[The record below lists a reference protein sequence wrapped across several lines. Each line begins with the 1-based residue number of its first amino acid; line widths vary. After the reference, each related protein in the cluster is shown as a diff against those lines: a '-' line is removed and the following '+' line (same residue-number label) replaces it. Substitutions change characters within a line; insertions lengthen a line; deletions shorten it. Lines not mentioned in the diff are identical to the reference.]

1 MNHRDPPTSRVRNE
15 NGYRGCPLTSTCIP
29 CHGMCV
35 HTHTH
40 SNNDDGGGGGD
51 DDENSNNKNYDN
63 NRGDK

>member
-1 MNHRDPPTSRVRNE
+1 MPSDFHMYTVSWHV
-15 NGYRGCPLTSTCIP
+15 C
-29 CHGMCV
+29 
-35 HTHTH
+35 THTH

>member
-1 MNHRDPPTSRVRNE
+1 MPSDFRMYTVSWHV
-15 NGYRGCPLTSTCIP
+15 C
-29 CHGMCV
+29 
-35 HTHTH
+35 THTH